1 MAASPERKARLAMKQ
16 RSYKIKSYVNA
27 SHAVRWKSGTGK
39 KHNHTWEI
47 VCELHV
53 FEGMVSFFEIEKS
66 LNKAINALSGQY
78 LNDLPEFQ
86 VINPTVENVTEYL
99 FNEIDSILRQNNAVL
114 LRIEVSDSPTRSYCI
129 DITERQFPTEAE
141 VLPDQ
146 SAPQD
151 DTDA

>member
-1 MAASPERKARLAMKQ
+1 MSMQKQ

-53 FEGMVSFFEIEKS
+53 FEGMVSFFDIEKS
-66 LNKAINALSGQY
+66 LNEAIDGLSGKF
-78 LNDLPEFQ
+78 LNDLPEFK

-99 FNEIDSILRQNNAVL
+99 FDKVDGILRQNNAVL
-114 LRIEVSDSPTRSYCI
+114 LRIEVSDSPTRSFCI
-129 DITERQFPTEAE
+129 DVTERKFPSESQVAAKLKQQEA
-141 VLPDQ
+141 
-146 SAPQD
+146 SNA
-151 DTDA
+151 

>member
-1 MAASPERKARLAMKQ
+1 MPKQ

-53 FEGMVSFFEIEKS
+53 FEGMVSFFDIEKS
-66 LNKAINALSGQY
+66 LNKAIDALSGKY
-78 LNDLPEFQ
+78 LNDLPEFK

-99 FNEIDSILRQNNAVL
+99 FNQIDGILRQNNAVL

-129 DITERQFPTEAE
+129 DITERQFPTKEA
-141 VLPDQ
+141 VLAQEDAAGKPATQ
-146 SAPQD
+146 AD
-151 DTDA
+151 DHA

>member
-1 MAASPERKARLAMKQ
+1 MKKQ
-16 RSYKIKSYVNA
+16 RTYKIKSYVNA

-53 FEGMVSFFEIEKS
+53 FEGMVSFFDIEKS
-66 LNKAINALSGQY
+66 LNKAIDELSGKY
-78 LNDLPEFQ
+78 LNDLPEFK

-99 FNEIDSILRQNNAVL
+99 FNEIDGILRQNNAVL

-129 DITERQFPTEAE
+129 DVTERQFPTLAE
-141 VLPDQ
+141 VQSEGDQ
-146 SAPQD
+146 PTED
-151 DTDA
+151 HG